1 MDYLLTQ
8 EQKMLRE
15 MVAQFAKEH
24 IAPFAH
30 KNQKEGRY
38 PAEIIRQVADLGLM
52 GIAYPAEYGG
62 GGMDYL
68 SYMLAVEEVSRYCA
82 STGVII
88 SAHSSL
94 SVDPIFR
101 FGTEVQKTKYM
112 PDLCSGKKIGCFCLT
127 ESGAGSDAGATKT
140 TAKRAGDTW
149 VINGSKQF
157 ITNGN
162 EADVAIVFASTDP
175 SVKARGITAFIVE
188 RNTPGY
194 KVGKIEHKLGIRSS
208 STTEILLEECVIPG
222 ENLLGELNRGFKV
235 AMTTLDGGRLG
246 IAAQALGIARAS
258 IEDAVKYSKS
268 RKQFDHPI
276 AEFEAIQWML
286 ADMHTRYESAWLLTY
301 RASLMKDR
309 ALSYGAEAAAAKLVA
324 SEAAM
329 YCASKAIQIHGGY
342 GYTEE
347 FDVERY
353 YRDAKIT
360 EIYEGTSEIMR
371 LVIAANMLK

>member
-8 EQKMLRE
+8 EQKMLRD

-24 IAPFAH
+24 IAPFAQ
-30 KNQKEGRY
+30 KNQKEGRF
-38 PAEIIRQVADLGLM
+38 PAEIIRQVAELGLM

-62 GGMDYL
+62 AGMDYL

-94 SVDPIFR
+94 AVDPIFR
-101 FGTEVQKTKYM
+101 FGTEEQKTKFL
-112 PDLCSGKKIGCFCLT
+112 PDLCSGRALGCFCLT

-140 TAKRAGDTW
+140 TAKRAGNTW

-162 EADVAIVFASTDP
+162 EADIAVVFASTDP

-194 KVGKIEHKLGIRSS
+194 TVGKIEHKLGIRSS
-208 STTEILLEECVIPG
+208 STTEILFEECVIPV
-222 ENLLGELNRGFKV
+222 ENLLGELHRGFKV

-246 IAAQALGIARAS
+246 IASQALGIARAS
-258 IEDAVKYSKS
+258 IEDAVKYAKA

-301 RASLMKDR
+301 RASMMKDR
-309 ALSYGAEAAAAKLVA
+309 KLPYSAEAAAAKLVA

-329 YCASKAIQIHGGY
+329 FCASKAIQIHGGY